1 MTRRP
6 LLLPPMILRSMSDTA
21 LFGRRFADPQ
31 PGQIPLPDPSLSKA
45 PSP

>member
-1 MTRRP
+1 MTRCS
-6 LLLPPMILRSMSDTA
+6 LLLPPPIVQSMSDTA
-21 LFGRRFADPQ
+21 LFGLRFADPQ